1 MELSGETLEAIGRY
15 VRGNLGAW
23 MREVDLDRDIELRE
37 RTVRVEEELKAQ
49 RELMREGFA
58 QTEKRFEQMEKRFDL
73 MQEQMDRRFE
83 EVGKRFELMQEQMD
97 RRFDEVDKRFEQV
110 DRRFEDMR
118 SYSTRWFTVISLL
131 LTVVGV
137 AVTVSSFV

>member
-1 MELSGETLEAIGRY
+1 M
-15 VRGNLGAW
+15 
-23 MREVDLDRDIELRE
+23 DRDIELRE

-58 QTEKRFEQMEKRFDL
+58 QTEKRFEQID
-73 MQEQMDRRFE
+73 
-83 EVGKRFELMQEQMD
+83 KRFELMQQQMD
-97 RRFDEVDKRFEQV
+97 QRFDAVDK
-110 DRRFEDMR
+110 RFEDMR
-118 SYSTRWFTVISLL
+118 SYSTRWFTVISIM

>member
-1 MELSGETLEAIGRY
+1 MELTGETLEAIGRY
-15 VRGNLGAW
+15 VRGNLGTW
-23 MREVDLDRDIELRE
+23 IREINMDRDIELRE

-58 QTEKRFEQMEKRFDL
+58 QSQ
-73 MQEQMDRRFE
+73 
-83 EVGKRFELMQEQMD
+83 KRFELMQEQID
-97 RRFDEVDKRFEQV
+97 RRFDQTDKHLELIKEQMDQRFEAVDK
-110 DRRFEDMR
+110 RFEDMR
-118 SYSTRWFTVISLL
+118 SYSARWFTVISIM